1 MKKLLPIFGL
11 LLLVSCNVEETGDC
25 LNGDKSACER
35 AAKVERAEIKDWVKI
50 TDFLVNK
57 TCSLSSIDITDE
69 EVELEGGEKD
79 ISFEEVAGFNST
91 LDLAENRTGTSGMEY
106 KSLTDSLVSGD
117 GIRMTVSASEDGSN
131 NTVILGLRSYT
142 TELGAFSMRGKFKL
156 FNDGVLEVDHYF
168 TRLNKGP
175 HWKKYIGSSEL
186 TEEGIDF
193 KYTITCK

>member
-1 MKKLLPIFGL
+1 MKKLLPILGL

-35 AAKVERAEIKDWVKI
+35 AAKVERAEITDWIKI
-50 TDFLVNK
+50 TDFLVDR

-79 ISFEEVAGFNST
+79 ISFEEVAAFDST
-91 LDLAENRTGTSGMEY
+91 LDFPEDRIGSSGMKY
-106 KSLTDSLVSGD
+106 KTLTDSLVSGD

-131 NTVILGLRSYT
+131 NTVILGLRSSM
-142 TELGAFSMRGKFKL
+142 TELGTFAVRGKFKL
-156 FNDGVLEVDHYF
+156 FNDGVLELDNYF
-168 TRLNKGP
+168 MTLNKGP

-186 TEEGIDF
+186 IEDGIDF